1 MRFGRLLGVAA
12 VASASLFLGYVPSSH
27 AAEALLIRHDVLQ
40 VPVGKSID
48 LRPGFFIGK
57 AWTADGTVA
66 DASLAPDLRRIHFT
80 ATETGRTIVAAWNLR
95 EPNKRVEFEI
105 EVVPPDPKV
114 DTGKDREPGHS
125 RDDRDGEERGPR
137 VPGPY

>member
-1 MRFGRLLGVAA
+1 MRFGRLLGFAA
-12 VASASLFLGYVPSSH
+12 AALFVYVPSSYG
-27 AAEALLIRHDVLQ
+27 AEALLIRHDVLQ
-40 VPVGKSID
+40 VPVGGNLD
-48 LRPGFFIGK
+48 LTPGFFIGK

-66 DASLAPDLRRIHFT
+66 TAGLTKDLRRIHFH

-114 DTGKDREPGHS
+114 DVNHDWEPGH
-125 RDDRDGEERGPR
+125 DHADRSNDERGPR

>member
-1 MRFGRLLGVAA
+1 MRFGRLLGIAA
-12 VASASLFLGYVPSSH
+12 MALFAWVPSSH

-40 VPVGKSID
+40 VPVGASVD
-48 LRPGFFIGK
+48 LTPGFFIGK

-66 DASLAPDLRRIHFT
+66 STALTKNLRRIHFT
-80 ATETGRTIVAAWNLR
+80 ATGTGRTIVAAWNLR
-95 EPNKRVEFEI
+95 EPNRRVEFEI

-114 DTGKDREPGHS
+114 DVGRSWEPGQ
-125 RDDRDGEERGPR
+125 DRGSGESGPR

>member
-1 MRFGRLLGVAA
+1 MRFGRLLVGLVAA
-12 VASASLFLGYVPSSH
+12 SFLYVPSSH

-40 VPVGKSID
+40 VPVGGSVD
-48 LRPGFFIGK
+48 LSPGFFIGK

-66 DASLAPDLRRIHFT
+66 TAALTSNLRRIHFT

-95 EPNKRVEFEI
+95 EPNQRVEFEI

-114 DTGKDREPGHS
+114 DVSMDWEPGH
-125 RDDRDGEERGPR
+125 DRDAGERGPR